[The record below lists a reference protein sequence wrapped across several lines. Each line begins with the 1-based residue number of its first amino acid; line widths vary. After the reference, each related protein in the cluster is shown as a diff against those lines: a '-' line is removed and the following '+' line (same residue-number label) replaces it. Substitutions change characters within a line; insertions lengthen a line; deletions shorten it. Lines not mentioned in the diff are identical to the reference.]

1 MSIELNIK
9 NLRNEINQLG
19 VETKIL
25 LATKTQSIESIQRAL
40 DSGISLLGE
49 NKSQELIEKIGKVK
63 GNFNW
68 HFIGHLQSNKV
79 KEILPLCSLIH
90 SVDRFKIA
98 QTIDK
103 EAKKLGIIQDVLIQ
117 VNTSKEESKSGFFV
131 EDLIENCELISKLQ
145 NINVCGLMTM
155 AKNSQNPDDWRKCF
169 KQLRVCFL
177 KIQEMKIFDDKF
189 SELSMGMSRDYRIA
203 IDEGSTII
211 RVGST
216 IFGDRS

>member
-1 MSIELNIK
+1 M
-9 NLRNEINQLG
+9 
-19 VETKIL
+19 
-25 LATKTQSIESIQRAL
+25 
-40 DSGISLLGE
+40 
-49 NKSQELIEKIGKVK
+49 IEKIGKVK

-189 SELSMGMSRDYRIA
+189 SELSMGMSRDCLLYTSPSPR
-203 IDEGSTII
+203 D
-211 RVGST
+211 V
-216 IFGDRS
+216 